1 MPGAKFRMNANQA
14 YETIRECFR
23 RFKKK
28 NLDTNSL
35 KEHLKNSQLFELH
48 QLESLDEADT
58 LDDIERLIPSNFTAS
73 QSLFTWMES
82 NKLLSDLD
90 EMEKWQ
96 LLYALENLVFEEK
109 RYANK
114 SDCKRRMKEIMV
126 AKRLSSHD
134 EKENNKDL
142 MYIVILHSLGNVFEL
157 SRLELKNRLLSQLSR
172 HPAYNFELRK
182 IDVDIVN
189 DWLGF
194 IDHLQGWE
202 TPGHPFLM
210 HATAEKY
217 NVIVHVL
224 CAASNEE
231 YVFYPRRCYKNLDTV
246 RHIYIGHIYRH
257 HYISLREAPPAFK
270 DMQIQLDEYKNE
282 VKVLRFKLKS
292 LEAQTKIEKERYERN
307 LEEKEEENHALK
319 TRLNNISEE
328 HDQTTRNLVEM
339 TQTARDMNSQFRFM
353 HKYLG
358 KTMNVYSSLDS
369 AESANLDRAMILHMA
384 AAAQLKDK
392 EEPFSSESG
401 FVSTCEDD
409 D

>member
-1 MPGAKFRMNANQA
+1 M
-14 YETIRECFR
+14 FR
-23 RFKKK
+23 RV
-28 NLDTNSL
+28 
-35 KEHLKNSQLFELH
+35 
-48 QLESLDEADT
+48 
-58 LDDIERLIPSNFTAS
+58 
-73 QSLFTWMES
+73 
-82 NKLLSDLD
+82 SDLD

-109 RYANK
+109 RYATK
-114 SDCKRRMKEIMV
+114 SDCKKRMKEIMV

-157 SRLELKNRLLSQLSR
+157 SRLELKNKLLGQLSR

-224 CAASNEE
+224 CAASSEE
-231 YVFYPRRCYKNLDTV
+231 YIFYPRRCYKVLDSAK
-246 RHIYIGHIYRH
+246 HIYIGHIYRH
-257 HYISLREAPPAFK
+257 HYISLREEPPTFK
-270 DMQIQLDEYKNE
+270 DMQIQLNDYKNE
-282 VKVLRFKLKS
+282 VKSLRYKIKS
-292 LEAQTKIEKERYERN
+292 LEAQMKMERERYEKN
-307 LEEKEEENHALK
+307 LEEKEEEKHVLK
-319 TRLNNISEE
+319 TRLHDISEE
-328 HDQTTRNLVEM
+328 HDKTTRNLVEM

-353 HKYLG
+353 HKFLG
-358 KTMNVYSSLDS
+358 NTMGVYSSLDS
-369 AESANLDRAMILHMA
+369 AEAANLDRAMILHMA
-384 AAAQLKDK
+384 AQLKDK
-392 EEPFSSESG
+392 EERFSSESG